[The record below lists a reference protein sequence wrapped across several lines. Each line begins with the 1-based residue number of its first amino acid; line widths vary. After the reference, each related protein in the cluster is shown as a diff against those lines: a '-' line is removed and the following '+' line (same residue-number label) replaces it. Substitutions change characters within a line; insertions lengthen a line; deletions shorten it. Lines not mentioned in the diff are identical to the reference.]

1 MTPADVIVDVR
12 RLISDVDIPNR
23 YSDADLLG
31 FLNQTIKRMVVL
43 RPDLFASVGDL
54 TTTANSIVQTL
65 PSDSYRLIEIYQVK
79 NGNAITEVNREVMD
93 QTYPAWVSDPA
104 GVPYNYMRHVRHP
117 NKYFLYPKPIANIT
131 LIGEYAKI
139 PDDYAIDDAIVL
151 PDAYFP
157 SLVDGTVFLAES
169 IDDEH
174 VNSGRAKMFMDMF
187 VESLGTG
194 LQGRA
199 ITDTEEGGMNKG
211 QVV

>member
-1 MTPADVIVDVR
+1 MTPADVIAEAR
-12 RLISDVDIPNR
+12 RLISDVDLPNR
-23 YSDADLLG
+23 YSDTDLLG
-31 FLNQTIKRMVVL
+31 YINQIIKRMVIL
-43 RPDLFASVGDL
+43 RPDLFASVGDIS
-54 TTTANSIVQTL
+54 TEANSIVQTL

-79 NGNAITEVNREVMD
+79 NGNAITEVNREVLD

-117 NKYFLYPKPIANIT
+117 NKYFLYPKPVANIT

-139 PDDYAIDDAIVL
+139 PSDYAIDATIDL
-151 PDAYFP
+151 PEAYFP

-194 LQGRA
+194 LQGRP
-199 ITDTEEGGMNKG
+199 ITDTEESGMSKG
-211 QVV
+211 QVI

>member
-1 MTPADVIVDVR
+1 MTPANVIAEVR
-12 RLISDVDIPNR
+12 RLISDVDLPNR
-23 YSDADLLG
+23 YSDTDLLG
-31 FLNQTIKRMVVL
+31 YINQIIKRMVIL
-43 RPDLFASVGDL
+43 RPDLFATVGDIS
-54 TTTANSIVQTL
+54 TVANSIVQTL

-79 NGNAITEVNREVMD
+79 NGNAITEVNREVLD

-104 GVPYNYMRHVRHP
+104 GVPYNFMRHVRNP
-117 NKYFLYPKPIANIT
+117 NKYFLYPKPVANIT

-139 PDDYAIDDAIVL
+139 PSDYAIGDTIDL
-151 PDAYFP
+151 PEAYFP

-174 VNSGRAKMFMDMF
+174 VSSGRAKLFMDMF

-194 LQGRA
+194 LQGRPL
-199 ITDTEEGGMNKG
+199 TDTEESGMSKG

>member
-1 MTPADVIVDVR
+1 MTPANVIAEVR
-12 RLISDVDIPNR
+12 RLISDVDLPNR
-23 YSDADLLG
+23 YSDTDLLG
-31 FLNQTIKRMVVL
+31 YINQIIKRMVIL
-43 RPDLFASVGDL
+43 RPDLFATVGDIS
-54 TTTANSIVQTL
+54 TVANSIVQTL

-79 NGNAITEVNREVMD
+79 NGNAITEVNREVLD

-104 GVPYNYMRHVRHP
+104 GVPYNFMRHVRNP
-117 NKYFLYPKPIANIT
+117 NKYFLYPKPVANIT

-139 PDDYAIDDAIVL
+139 PSDYAIGDTIDL
-151 PDAYFP
+151 PEAYFP

-174 VNSGRAKMFMDMF
+174 VNSGRAKLFMDMF

-194 LQGRA
+194 LQGRPL
-199 ITDTEEGGMNKG
+199 TDTEESGMSKG